1 MVIRVRV
8 ERRENVVMSITAQA
22 KMILDQ
28 LDEPEMSLVSSY
40 ASSVIRNRGEHT
52 EAYHRFQEFRE
63 RMLKKNP
70 MTVEEIDSI
79 TRVL

>member
-1 MVIRVRV
+1 
-8 ERRENVVMSITAQA
+8 
-22 KMILDQ
+22 MILDQ
-28 LDEPEMSLVSSY
+28 LDETEMSLVSSY
-40 ASSVIRNRGEHT
+40 ASFLIRNRGEHT

-79 TRVL
+79 MHAGDIEWRSWVLLEESW